1 MKKYI
6 LPFILFLIPITAI
19 LIIPQMAGFII
30 MGSALLL
37 VIFFTSIKYPEL
49 LLYLMIIAIFLPFSI
64 KIGLIRLALS
74 DILALLAFTT
84 WSFKALMLRK
94 DIYIPRFFIFTT
106 IFLIS
111 TILSIYS
118 TLNITN
124 SLKEIAQFLQFTFI
138 YIITINNVINNN
150 NLIKNLLKT
159 AVYSAFVIASLAIM
173 YFLMGNVDGLYNLG
187 FHKNALGSL
196 MALSFPLALM
206 NSRNYKS
213 LNHFIMMVI
222 IAGGLGVSLSRGAWL
237 GAATGVMIMEM
248 IYHRRHL
255 LQNFVIV
262 AIGILFVFS
271 VMPHQFKSSATSTH
285 TLDIRKEQ
293 WDIARYGFI
302 KNPITGI
309 GYANFL
315 ELSSSF
321 DKARQHDDPHNIVM
335 RFAAE
340 IGIIGL
346 LAFFTLFTAIYY
358 YAAKTINSELADKE
372 LRWFEIG
379 IFASLIAY
387 LIHGMFDVFWVRGTG
402 SFFWILVSIMV
413 LLHERK
419 DYLEANKNE

>member
-1 MKKYI
+1 
-6 LPFILFLIPITAI
+6 
-19 LIIPQMAGFII
+19 
-30 MGSALLL
+30 
-37 VIFFTSIKYPEL
+37 
-49 LLYLMIIAIFLPFSI
+49 
-64 KIGLIRLALS
+64 
-74 DILALLAFTT
+74 
-84 WSFKALMLRK
+84 
-94 DIYIPRFFIFTT
+94 
-106 IFLIS
+106 
-111 TILSIYS
+111 
-118 TLNITN
+118 
-124 SLKEIAQFLQFTFI
+124 
-138 YIITINNVINNN
+138 
-150 NLIKNLLKT
+150 
-159 AVYSAFVIASLAIM
+159 
-173 YFLMGNVDGLYNLG
+173 
-187 FHKNALGSL
+187 
-196 MALSFPLALM
+196 
-206 NSRNYKS
+206 
-213 LNHFIMMVI
+213 MMVI